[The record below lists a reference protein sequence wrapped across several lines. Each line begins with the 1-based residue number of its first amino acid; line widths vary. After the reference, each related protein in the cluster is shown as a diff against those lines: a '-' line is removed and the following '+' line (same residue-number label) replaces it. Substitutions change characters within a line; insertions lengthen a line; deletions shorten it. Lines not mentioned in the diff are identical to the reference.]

1 MPKGNNEFNSDISL
15 LNIGLKVPSFLT
27 VSNSPITTS
36 GTIEID
42 YNHTPLPISSGGT
55 GITSIGSKGQ
65 ILSVISS
72 DPEQLGWI
80 SGSGTGTVTSVSLS
94 VPPFLSVSPKE
105 ITSSGSFEISLSS
118 TPLPITSGG
127 TGLSSLGQPN
137 QIITVNEEG
146 TNLVYKTLESSI
158 QSISLSTSTPFLS
171 VSPNPLTKDGTLSV
185 DCTQIPITYGG
196 TGLSSLGQPNQI
208 LTVNEEGSGL
218 EYKSLEI
225 GLKSVSISVP
235 EFLSISTS
243 EITTSGSFD
252 ISLSSKALP
261 VSSGGTGLTTLGNPN
276 QILSV
281 NEEGNSFEFINPKE
295 GVTAISLSTATPF
308 LNISPETITSKG
320 TLNIDC
326 STIPITHG
334 GTGLS
339 EIGTLDQILTSN
351 GSNLLWKDLP
361 SLDKYLTSIETMF
374 PLSYSNNTIS
384 ISSYTG
390 NGRVV
395 FEHSPVL
402 ISPTLGDATSTSIS
416 LNGSQKGSVKLSAQS
431 GSYNFIFPSTIGTSS
446 QILTSQG
453 PFAATTWSSTVGSG
467 SILKASENAN
477 VGEVLSVLST
487 NPLEL
492 GWIPGSG
499 TGTVTSVSMSVPE
512 FLSISQS
519 EITSSGSF
527 EISLSSTPLPISSGG
542 TGLTTFGN
550 PNQVLSMNEEGTS
563 LVYKSLESYVKSI
576 SLSTSTPFLSVSPN
590 PITNEGTL
598 SVDCTQIPITH
609 GGTGLSSLGQ
619 PNQILTVNEE
629 GSGLVYKSP
638 EMGVISISLSVPSF
652 LSVTP
657 ETITSTGRFEISKG
671 SEPIPI
677 SYGGTGISSPG
688 QPHQVLSV
696 SATGEHLEFTNP
708 SKGTVTSISLS
719 TSTPFLTISPEQITS
734 EGIINL
740 NCSTI
745 PITHGGTGLSNPGL
759 QNQILSS
766 NGTNLEWIDQPK
778 LDQFLTTINTLPP
791 LQYSNNTI
799 SISSFTGSGQIV
811 FDNSPT
817 LNTPN
822 LIDPTLNILNLS
834 GTQSGSVKLS
844 ATSGNYNF
852 IFPTNYGKPGQI
864 LTAQGP
870 FNPLQWTSTIGTGD
884 LVRSQ
889 NPILSGQTIFNN
901 GTILCKSKIIES
913 QGIVT
918 ISEDKLLTM
927 NEIVSFLIID
937 SPNEIT
943 LTLPT
948 LQEFHDYIGD
958 LSIGNRISTLIQ
970 NKCPNLKINVS
981 EGITLLDGRSS
992 PSIPVQEL
1000 NYIMK
1005 AANEGLLL
1013 VK

>member
-1 MPKGNNEFNSDISL
+1 MRKGNNGPSSDKISL
-15 LNIGLKVPSFLT
+15 VGLKVPSFLT

-80 SGSGTGTVTSVSLS
+80 SGSGTGTVTSVSMT

-146 TNLVYKTLESSI
+146 TNLVYKTFEPSI

-171 VSPNPLTKDGTLSV
+171 VSPSPLTKDGTLSV

-196 TGLSSLGQPNQI
+196 TGLSSLGQPKQI

-225 GLKSVSISVP
+225 GVKSVSMSVP
-235 EFLSISTS
+235 EFLSISPS

-281 NEEGNSFEFINPKE
+281 NEEGNSFKFINPKE
-295 GVTAISLSTATPF
+295 GVTAISLSTSTPF
-308 LNISPETITSKG
+308 LSISPKTITSEG

-326 STIPITHG
+326 STIPTTHG

-390 NGRVV
+390 NGRAV
-395 FEHSPVL
+395 FEHSPIL

-467 SILKASENAN
+467 SILRASENAN

-542 TGLTTFGN
+542 TGLTTVGT
-550 PNQVLSMNEEGTS
+550 PNQVLSVNEEGTN

-576 SLSTSTPFLSVSPN
+576 SLSTSTPFLSVSPS
-590 PITNEGTL
+590 PITNDGTL
-598 SVDCTQIPITH
+598 SIDCTQIPITH
-609 GGTGLSSLGQ
+609 GGTGLSNLGQ

-638 EMGVISISLSVPSF
+638 EIGVTSISLSVPSF
-652 LSVTP
+652 LSVMP
-657 ETITSTGRFEISKG
+657 KTITSAGLFEISKG

-677 SYGGTGISSPG
+677 SFGGTGISSLG

-696 SATGEHLEFTNP
+696 NATGEHLEFTNS

-745 PITHGGTGLSNPGL
+745 PITHGGTGLSKPGL

-889 NPILSGQTIFNN
+889 NPILSGQTIFNH

-927 NEIVSFLIID
+927 NEFISFLIID

-981 EGITLLDGRSS
+981 EGITLLDGRIS

-1005 AANEGLLL
+1005 DANEGLLL

>member
-390 NGRVV
+390 NGRAV

-542 TGLTTFGN
+542 TGLTTFGD

-563 LVYKSLESYVKSI
+563 LVYKSLESYVKSV

-629 GSGLVYKSP
+629 GSGLVYKSS
-638 EMGVISISLSVPSF
+638 EMGVTSISLSVPSF

-745 PITHGGTGLSNPGL
+745 PITHGGTGLSKPGL

-937 SPNEIT
+937 APNEIT

>member
-1 MPKGNNEFNSDISL
+1 MPKGNNEFNSDISPP
-15 LNIGLKVPSFLT
+15 NIGLKVPSFLT

-80 SGSGTGTVTSVSLS
+80 SGSGTGTVTSVSMT

-225 GLKSVSISVP
+225 GLKSVSMSVP

-295 GVTAISLSTATPF
+295 GVTAISLSTSTPF
-308 LNISPETITSKG
+308 FNISPETITSKG

-326 STIPITHG
+326 LTIPITHG

-390 NGRVV
+390 NGRAV

-542 TGLTTFGN
+542 TGLTTFGAS
-550 PNQVLSMNEEGTS
+550 NQVLSMNEEGTS

-619 PNQILTVNEE
+619 PNQILIVNEE

-638 EMGVISISLSVPSF
+638 EMGVTSISLSVPSF

-677 SYGGTGISSPG
+677 SFGGTGISSPG

-745 PITHGGTGLSNPGL
+745 PITHGGTGLSKPGL

-913 QGIVT
+913 QGIIT
-918 ISEDKLLTM
+918 ISEDRVLTM
-927 NEIVSFLIID
+927 DEFISFLIID

-981 EGITLLDGRSS
+981 EGITLIDGRSS

-1005 AANEGLLL
+1005 DAHEGLLL

>member
-1 MPKGNNEFNSDISL
+1 MRKGNNGPSSDKISL
-15 LNIGLKVPSFLT
+15 VGLKVPSFLT

-80 SGSGTGTVTSVSLS
+80 SGSGTGTVTSVSMT

-146 TNLVYKTLESSI
+146 TNLVYKTLEPSI

-196 TGLSSLGQPNQI
+196 TGLSSLGQPKQI

-218 EYKSLEI
+218 EYKSIEI
-225 GLKSVSISVP
+225 GVKSVSMSVP

-295 GVTAISLSTATPF
+295 GVTAISLSTSTPF

-390 NGRVV
+390 NGRAV

-402 ISPTLGDATSTSIS
+402 ISPILGDATSTSIS

-499 TGTVTSVSMSVPE
+499 IGTVTSVSMTVPE

-542 TGLTTFGN
+542 TGLTTVGA
-550 PNQVLSMNEEGTS
+550 PNQVLSINEEGTS

-590 PITNEGTL
+590 PITNDGTL
-598 SVDCTQIPITH
+598 TIDCTQIPISH

-638 EMGVISISLSVPSF
+638 EMGVTSISLSVPSF

-657 ETITSTGRFEISKG
+657 KTITSTGLFEISKG

-677 SYGGTGISSPG
+677 SYGGTGISSLG

-696 SATGEHLEFTNP
+696 SATGEHFEFTNP

-745 PITHGGTGLSNPGL
+745 PISHGGTGLSKPGL

-778 LDQFLTTINTLPP
+778 LDKFLTTINTLPP

-817 LNTPN
+817 LTTPN

-852 IFPTNYGKPGQI
+852 ILPTNYGKPGQI

-913 QGIVT
+913 QGIIT
-918 ISEDKLLTM
+918 ISEDRVLTM
-927 NEIVSFLIID
+927 DEFISFLIID
-937 SPNEIT
+937 SLIEIS
-943 LTLPT
+943 LLVPS

-970 NKCPNLKINVS
+970 NKCPHLRIDVID
-981 EGITLLDGRSS
+981 EGITVIDGRSS

-1000 NYIMK
+1000 TFIMK
-1005 AANEGLLL
+1005 NANEGLLL
-1013 VK
+1013 LK